1 MLFKASP
8 IVARLSRI
16 PIHAAYK
23 ENIESCINVYI
34 HCVEH
39 IFIVPEVFAH
49 FIKKWYHYYQYMY
62 AHRANHFS
70 QKQVSSPSQAN
81 STISA
86 KPASISTP
94 PAKRSRIRSSF
105 RKAPARAIL
114 NRALSLLTVVT

>member
-8 IVARLSRI
+8 IVARLTRI

-49 FIKKWYHYYQYMY
+49 FIKKWYHYNPVYVRSP
-62 AHRANHFS
+62 RAPLFPETGKQPFS
-70 QKQVSSPSQAN
+70 
-81 STISA
+81 TE
-86 KPASISTP
+86 
-94 PAKRSRIRSSF
+94 
-105 RKAPARAIL
+105 
-114 NRALSLLTVVT
+114 